1 MVDDVIS
8 GAFNFFRSTIIKL
21 NWGWAKRRFKSTT
34 QTQVKKMNPLL
45 DIQDLK
51 TYFFTSY
58 GAIRALD
65 GVSLKI
71 YENDAVGL
79 VGESGSGKTVTALSI
94 MGLVPEPGR
103 IIHGKIL
110 FRGQNLLEL
119 TEKSRRKIR
128 GKNIAMGFQD
138 PMTYLNPVMRV
149 GYQIAESITLHQ
161 GIDKSGALEKAIEL
175 MDLMRIPSAN
185 EVSMSYP
192 HQLSGG
198 MRQRVLIAMALSCNP
213 DLLIVDE
220 PTTALDII
228 VGVQIIEL
236 LNELRRKLNTSLLL
250 ITHDLRVVKQLCE
263 KMAVMYFGNI
273 VEYGNTQKIFKKPL
287 HPYTEALLRSFVRID
302 EKKDE
307 PLKTIK
313 GWIFDP
319 LNPPTGCKFHPRC
332 QYAKDICKKQL
343 PDLIEIEPEHYSAC
357 IRVEEIMEFM
367 KE

>member
-1 MVDDVIS
+1 MD
-8 GAFNFFRSTIIKL
+8 
-21 NWGWAKRRFKSTT
+21 
-34 QTQVKKMNPLL
+34 PLL
-45 DIQDLK
+45 IIQDLK

-58 GAIRALD
+58 GTIRAVD

-71 YENDAVGL
+71 YENDAIGL

-103 IIHGKIL
+103 IIHGNIS

-119 TEKSRRKIR
+119 EESSMRKIR
-128 GKNIAMGFQD
+128 GKNIAMSFQD

-149 GYQIAESITLHQ
+149 GSQIAESIALHQ
-161 GIDKSGALEKAIEL
+161 GIDKSDALEKAIEIIK
-175 MDLMRIPSAN
+175 LMRIPSAR

-198 MRQRVLIAMALSCNP
+198 MRQRALIAMAMSCNP

-236 LNELRRKLNTSLLL
+236 LKDLSRKLNTSLLL

-263 KMAVMYFGNI
+263 KIAVMYFGNI
-273 VEYGNTQKIFKKPL
+273 VEFGNIQKIFNNSL
-287 HPYTEALLRSFVRID
+287 HPYTKALLRSFIRID
-302 EKKDE
+302 EKKDI

-319 LNPPTGCKFHPRC
+319 LNPPTGCKFYPRC
-332 QYAKDICKKQL
+332 QYAKEICKKQL
-343 PDLIEIEPEHYSAC
+343 PGLLEVDPGHYSAC
-357 IRVEEIMEFM
+357 IRVNEIRDFL

>member
-1 MVDDVIS
+1 MD
-8 GAFNFFRSTIIKL
+8 
-21 NWGWAKRRFKSTT
+21 
-34 QTQVKKMNPLL
+34 PLL
-45 DIQDLK
+45 IIQDLK

-58 GAIRALD
+58 GTIRAVD

-79 VGESGSGKTVTALSI
+79 VGESGSGKTVTSLSV
-94 MGLVPEPGR
+94 MRLVPEPGR
-103 IIHGKIL
+103 IIQGKIL
-110 FRGQNLLEL
+110 FHDQNLLEL
-119 TEKSRRKIR
+119 SEREMRKIR
-128 GKNIAMGFQD
+128 GKKIAMSFQD

-149 GYQIAESITLHQ
+149 GSQIAESIALHQ
-161 GIDKSGALEKAIEL
+161 DLDKSDALKKAIEI
-175 MDLMRIPSAN
+175 MELMRISSPR
-185 EVSMSYP
+185 EVAMSYP

-198 MRQRVLIAMALSCNP
+198 MRQRALLAMAISCNP

-236 LNELRRKLNTSLLL
+236 LTELRTKLNTSLLL

-263 KMAVMYFGNI
+263 NMAVMYLGNI
-273 VEYGNTQKIFKKPL
+273 VEYGNIQRIFVNPL
-287 HPYTEALLRSFVRID
+287 HPYTEALLRSFIRID
-302 EKKDE
+302 ERKDK

-332 QYAKDICKKQL
+332 QYAKEICKRQL
-343 PDLIEIEPEHYSAC
+343 PELLEVDPGHFSAC
-357 IRVEEIMEFM
+357 IRVEEIREIM